1 MLVTGISR
9 RKFFTECSIKL
20 YGASVLLSHYCAKPV
35 FASQEELPHKK
46 QKDPAME
53 YRTLGRTDLK
63 VSVVSHGLA
72 QLKEPAFIFKALD
85 LGIKTYEAQ

>member
-1 MLVTGISR
+1 
-9 RKFFTECSIKL
+9 
-20 YGASVLLSHYCAKPV
+20 
-35 FASQEELPHKK
+35 
-46 QKDPAME
+46 ME